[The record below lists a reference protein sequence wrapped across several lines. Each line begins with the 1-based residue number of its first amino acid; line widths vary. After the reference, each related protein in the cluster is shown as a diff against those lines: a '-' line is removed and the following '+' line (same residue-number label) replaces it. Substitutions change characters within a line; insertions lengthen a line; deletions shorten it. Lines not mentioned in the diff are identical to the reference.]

1 MRLVIESFSYRD
13 DPRPALEGVE
23 LAVSS
28 GQCLLVGGGSGSGK
42 STLGLVLA
50 GVLPGQH
57 RGVMRGRIDLDGQS
71 VVFTDGQASRIDHQ
85 RWGGLVGYAGQDA
98 AAQLST
104 IARTVADE
112 IAFPLENAGMPRPL
126 MQERVRETAGALGL
140 LPLLD
145 RDPLRLSGGQQKL
158 VAIAAAIAR
167 KPGYLVLDEPFAG
180 LDLDARNSVR
190 AAIETLIGDRMA
202 VILLSQDIAP
212 TSLPADKVVLLK
224 AGRSVFDGTADDAAR
239 TAVRL
244 DLPVLGTAAT
254 GIGDLFSR
262 PVQAVPGLAA
272 CLGGKRAENAGVSV
286 TAEGLR
292 FSYGR
297 QRPRRR
303 RPEVPT
309 APVLD
314 GVDMAVGPG
323 ECLAVTGANGSG
335 KSTLLRLLTGLSVPQ
350 SGHVTLGGRVAGGD
364 ETGQTIVPGALLQ
377 HPREQLFERTVR
389 REVAA
394 GLPRS
399 LDEAARDARVDDALH
414 RCGLMAAEGLHPY
427 ELPASGQRLAALAAL
442 LVRSPGFIALDEPT
456 VSLDRPGLQ
465 SLAAAIAAEAG
476 RGAAIVM
483 VTHDLDFARLTCSR
497 LMVLSGGRKVADGPF
512 DEVLEAHFGT
522 GEAYGVAAP
531 TTWRGWRAPGA

>member
-1 MRLVIESFSYRD
+1 MRLVIETFSYRD
-13 DPRPALEGVE
+13 HPRPALEGVE

-28 GQCLLVGGGSGSGK
+28 GECILVGGGSGSGK

-57 RGVMRGRIDLDGQS
+57 RGDMTGRIDLDGQS
-71 VVFTDGQASRIDHQ
+71 VAFTGGQASRIDHQ

-112 IAFPLENAGMPRPL
+112 IAFPLENAGMPRAL
-126 MQERVRETAGALGL
+126 MQERVRETARALGL

-145 RDPLRLSGGQQKL
+145 RDPSRLSGGQQKL

-167 KPGYLVLDEPFAG
+167 NPGYLILDEPFAG
-180 LDLDARNSVR
+180 LDLDARNKVR
-190 AAIETLIGDRMA
+190 AAIGTLIEDGMA

-212 TSLPADKVVLLK
+212 TGLLPDRVVLLS
-224 AGRSVFDGTADDAAR
+224 AGRSVFDGPADDAAQ

-244 DLPVLGTAAT
+244 DLPVVGTAAAAT
-254 GIGDLFSR
+254 GELFGKS
-262 PVQAVPGLAA
+262 VQAEPGFTAPPGSKPTA
-272 CLGGKRAENAGVSV
+272 NSGISV
-286 TAEGLR
+286 TAEGLG

-297 QRPRRR
+297 RRPRGRR
-303 RPEVPT
+303 SVPPA

-350 SGHVTLGGRVAGGD
+350 SGQVAFSAGVRGGER
-364 ETGQTIVPGALLQ
+364 TRSIVPGALLQ

-399 LDEAARDARVDDALH
+399 LDEAARDARVDNALQ

-465 SLAAAIAAEAG
+465 SLAAAITAEAG

-497 LMVLSGGRKVADGPF
+497 LMVLSGGQKVADGPF

-531 TTWRGWRAPGA
+531 TTWHGWRAPGA